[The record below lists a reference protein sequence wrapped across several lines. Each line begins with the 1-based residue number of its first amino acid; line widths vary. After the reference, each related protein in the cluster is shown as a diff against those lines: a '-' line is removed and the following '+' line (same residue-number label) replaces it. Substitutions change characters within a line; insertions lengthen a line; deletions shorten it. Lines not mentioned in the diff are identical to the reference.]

1 MLPKERDAIL
11 TQCVNSTQCETQLL
25 DVRIR
30 EDELVQTNSYFL
42 CLMFCPQFSGGI
54 AFDTL
59 NVIFAYAAYVYMQ
72 IGAEAVVFRRLPTVG
87 FII

>member
-11 TQCVNSTQCETQLL
+11 TQCANSTQCETQLL
-25 DVRIR
+25 G